1 MRLFP
6 KSILAM
12 LMLAASLFAAAPAF
26 AIDLDSAKAQG
37 LVGEQLTGYVGI
49 VTASPTPE
57 LRTMV
62 NDINLRRRASYQEI
76 AAKTAGA
83 TLNAVEKLAAEKL
96 IAKTPSG
103 QYVQNAS
110 GQWVKKP

>member
-1 MRLFP
+1 LPSISIRP
-6 KSILAM
+6 KHRGS
-12 LMLAASLFAAAPAF
+12 S
-26 AIDLDSAKAQG
+26 
-37 LVGEQLTGYVGI
+37 VEQLTGYVGI

-57 LRTMV
+57 LKTMV

-83 TLNAVEKLAAEKL
+83 TLNAVEKTCGREAHRQD
-96 IAKTPSG
+96 PSG